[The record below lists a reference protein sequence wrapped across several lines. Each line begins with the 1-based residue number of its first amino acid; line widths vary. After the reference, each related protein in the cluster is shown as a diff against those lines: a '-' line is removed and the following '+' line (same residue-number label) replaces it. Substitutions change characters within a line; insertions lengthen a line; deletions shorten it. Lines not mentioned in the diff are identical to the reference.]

1 MLQIARRPLIVVHN
15 GHTQRR
21 RQEAPQNSVASVTR
35 LWHMRNSR
43 TQQSAISIVKT
54 SCTESDQNRFV
65 IFSNSDAVLVMRK
78 LIAPLTI
85 AVLAA
90 LALPASAETRIF
102 IVENQPDGYG
112 IDQCLASG
120 ANCGKPMASAYC
132 QSRRYG
138 QAVSFR
144 KAEPDEITRGG
155 ASGDATCRTIGC
167 VNFVAIECER

>member
-1 MLQIARRPLIVVHN
+1 MVTRSDVVKRFVKIPWRRTSDSAICVILACNKAPSRSLRLRVRNRTKIGSSSTILVRFVMRNLIVPV
-15 GHTQRR
+15 
-21 RQEAPQNSVASVTR
+21 
-35 LWHMRNSR
+35 
-43 TQQSAISIVKT
+43 
-54 SCTESDQNRFV
+54 
-65 IFSNSDAVLVMRK
+65 
-78 LIAPLTI
+78 IAPLAI
-85 AVLAA
+85 VVLMG
-90 LALPASAETRIF
+90 LALPAGAETKIF